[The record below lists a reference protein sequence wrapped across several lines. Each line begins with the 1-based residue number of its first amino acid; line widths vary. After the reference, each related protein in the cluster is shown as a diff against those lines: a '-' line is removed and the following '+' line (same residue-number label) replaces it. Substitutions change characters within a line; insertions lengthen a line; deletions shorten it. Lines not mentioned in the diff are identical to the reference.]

1 LIFILSQTARSALSI
16 RQITARRRKIFLRI
30 FARLTQNIKMKR
42 LTVSLIFFG
51 LILTAAFLSFSQDS
65 RTSPAMKNPRLVVKK
80 EKRELQFY
88 DDGELIKTYKIALGF
103 APEGDKETQ
112 GDGKTPEGVFYVFT
126 KNPKS
131 RFHLSLG
138 LSYPNIEDA
147 RRGLQQKII
156 TKAHHDK
163 IVEAI
168 NAKRMPPQNTALGG
182 EIYIHGGGKAE
193 DWSWGCIA
201 LEDEEIREL
210 FETIPVGTE
219 VEILP

>member
-1 LIFILSQTARSALSI
+1 
-16 RQITARRRKIFLRI
+16 
-30 FARLTQNIKMKR
+30 
-42 LTVSLIFFG
+42 
-51 LILTAAFLSFSQDS
+51 
-65 RTSPAMKNPRLVVKK
+65 MKNPRLVVKK

-168 NAKRMPPQNTALGG
+168 NAKQMPPQNTALGG
-182 EIYIHGGGKAE
+182 EIYIHGGGRTK
-193 DWSWGCIA
+193 DWTWGCVA
-201 LEDEEIREL
+201 LENEEIQEL
-210 FETIPVGTE
+210 FDAIPVGTD

>member
-1 LIFILSQTARSALSI
+1 LLIFI
-16 RQITARRRKIFLRI
+16 FL
-30 FARLTQNIKMKR
+30 AQNMKMKR

-51 LILTAAFLSFSQDS
+51 LILTAAFISFSQDS
-65 RTSPAMKNPRLVVKK
+65 QTLPAMKNPRLVVKK

-88 DDGELIKTYKIALGF
+88 DDGKLIKIYKIALGF
-103 APEGDKETQ
+103 APAGDKKTE

-126 KNPKS
+126 KNPNS

-156 TKAHHDK
+156 TQAQHDA
-163 IVEAI
+163 IIAAI
-168 NAKRMPPQNTALGG
+168 NAKLMPLQNTALGG
-182 EIYIHGGGKAE
+182 EIYIHGGGRAK
-193 DWSWGCIA
+193 DWTWGCVA
-201 LEDEEIREL
+201 VEDEEIQEL
-210 FETIPVGTE
+210 FEAIPVGTE